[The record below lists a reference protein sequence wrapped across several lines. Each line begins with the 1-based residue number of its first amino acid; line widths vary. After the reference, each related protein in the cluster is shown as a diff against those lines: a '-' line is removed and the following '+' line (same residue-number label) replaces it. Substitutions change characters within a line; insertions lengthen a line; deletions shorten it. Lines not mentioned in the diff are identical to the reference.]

1 MYKTEVIGYT
11 PIAKKLRTSAMNW
24 KKQFVLISAII
35 PLGAKAILISKKNRK
50 GIY

>member
-24 KKQFVLISAII
+24 KKTICFDFCNNSTW
-35 PLGAKAILISKKNRK
+35 R
-50 GIY
+50 